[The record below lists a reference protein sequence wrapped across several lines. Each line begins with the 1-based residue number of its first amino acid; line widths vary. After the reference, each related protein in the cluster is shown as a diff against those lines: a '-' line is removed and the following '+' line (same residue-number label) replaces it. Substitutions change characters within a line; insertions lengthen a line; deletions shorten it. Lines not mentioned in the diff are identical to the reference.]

1 MQNSRMTSRSIFA
14 AMLLCFVASLTLAQ
28 SKEKEAQKEADAP
41 PPPGKVEGRIEVVE
55 FEPAHKPSPEVEAL
69 LNRLEVQAKA
79 LQSLQAMV
87 RYDLNQLTTMDEQK
101 RYGKIVYVT
110 GPPAKFAVYFDTL
123 RVDKKSIPSNR
134 WYIFDG
140 TWLVE
145 KLEDKKQFFKWQVV
159 APGANPANANPLAL
173 GKGPFVVPVALRKD
187 LILDKFKVAI
197 AEPDAKNDPANSVH
211 LILTPLKG
219 RRINYL
225 QLDLWYDKDSLEPQ
239 RARTI
244 NASDTETIIHLSD
257 VKLNAPIEGDP
268 MNTEEPKDKGWE
280 VQINPWEGGK

>member
-1 MQNSRMTSRSIFA
+1 
-14 AMLLCFVASLTLAQ
+14 
-28 SKEKEAQKEADAP
+28 
-41 PPPGKVEGRIEVVE
+41 VEGRIEVVE

-257 VKLNAPIEGDP
+257 VKLNAPIE
-268 MNTEEPKDKGWE
+268 K
-280 VQINPWEGGK
+280 NPRTKAGKCRSTRGKAVSKTIARICVIHAQRHGPRTTWATHNAVSTGLSPVLTALRITP